1 MTTAFLAVV
10 LGPVLLGALSVA
22 GTVATASRHQA
33 EHRLNLA
40 ADAVRTSIGALC
52 QQLHATAGA
61 LAVLADP
68 ASRTGAAGE
77 VVTRGL
83 ATAVLVTDRAGGVA
97 FVTPAAPARP
107 WASCSGPAGS
117 GPAPRALAAGV
128 ELRNRAGTLTGVV
141 WAAQVLDAAF
151 VQRLAAAGG
160 TAVTLLRDDPGPPT
174 ALPDPAPSSAGT
186 APSGPGAAPSGV
198 GTAPSGPGAAPSGVD
213 AVPSGAGP
221 TPPAPDSSGVG
232 TSSSAPDSPG
242 AGTSSSGPDPS
253 SVGTW
258 SAGLAPPGAGMSS
271 PGPAPSG
278 AGTGPSDPASSGTG
292 TGPSDLA
299 SSGAGT
305 SSSGSDPGTPAA
317 GSDAPGAGAPDSGPQ
332 GAESP
337 STESSAARAAVLAAA
352 QRITGDKIVQANGG
366 RYVRRVGPTPGQPL
380 PLVLSVPRDP
390 PVVRY
395 GPLAVVVVL
404 AGVFAVLA
412 AGRLARSTTRPLAEL
427 ARAADRVAEGDLAT
441 RVPVRFPDEVG
452 RLADSF
458 NRMTREA
465 ESYLRALVISRH
477 QLREQ
482 LAVLGDTLASTH
494 DLHRIFQVLLRAAM
508 AATGARAGVV
518 LLLDPRTGVLVGEC
532 AEGLDRRGVG
542 VAPRPPGNDDGDRTR
557 EPDGGG
563 TGELDGRRDGP
574 TDGRPRTELVD
585 GLPGR
590 ATAGRPR
597 QGEPP
602 ALRIPLGKGLLGVVA
617 AAGEPRRGR
626 LDRDGPRLYGRE
638 PRCRTYVAVP
648 LPAADTGAQVP
659 FPLPEPAS
667 TGTPSTGTASTGTAS
682 TGTPSLRP
690 ATASGWP
697 AGTPGTGTARP
708 GRTLGA
714 GRTPIGGRATVG
726 VLALYDRL
734 GSDEFDD
741 ADLVT
746 LGTFADHAAVAVAN
760 VRMHEEAQRLSLTDP
775 LTGLWNY
782 RYLTESIRRE
792 IERASRFGRMLSVLA
807 LDLDRFK
814 QVNDTYGH
822 AAGDAVLAE
831 FARRIR
837 GAMREVDLAFRQG
850 GEEFVVLLPETDAR
864 GAATVAERLG
874 AAVRETP
881 IAIRPRSGAIAPV
894 RGLVSVTVSIG
905 VAVYPDHAATGPQ
918 LLVAADEA
926 LYAAKAAGRDT
937 YQLAT
942 VAGRLTVEEIPVR
955 AGAATPDDGLP
966 WAGGRP
972 TLGGAGGRST
982 RTGRPG
988 AEGATR
994 PGRPGGEGPTRTG
1007 RAGVDGPVAADGGP
1021 DGALSGPQP
1030 PRQGRGR

>member
-22 GTVATASRHQA
+22 GTAATASRHRA

-68 ASRTGAAGE
+68 ASRTGAAADA
-77 VVTRGL
+77 VARGL
-83 ATAVLVTDRAGGVA
+83 ADGVLITGPAGAVD
-97 FVTPAAPARP
+97 FVTPTAPARP
-107 WASCSGPAGS
+107 WTFCAGPAGT
-117 GPAPRALAAGV
+117 GPAPRALAARV
-128 ELRNRAGTLTGVV
+128 ELRDRSGAVTGEV
-141 WAAQVLDAAF
+141 WTAQVLDAAF
-151 VQRLAAAGG
+151 VRRLAAASG
-160 TAVTLLRDDPGPPT
+160 TAVTLLRELPGPAAMFPSAPPPGPVAAPGSARPDPGTSGSRPPGSVS
-174 ALPDPAPSSAGT
+174 P
-186 APSGPGAAPSGV
+186 GV
-198 GTAPSGPGAAPSGVD
+198 GWSVGGGP
-213 AVPSGAGP
+213 AGSVSP
-221 TPPAPDSSGVG
+221 GVG
-232 TSSSAPDSPG
+232 
-242 AGTSSSGPDPS
+242 S
-253 SVGTW
+253 SVG
-258 SAGLAPPGAGMSS
+258 G
-271 PGPAPSG
+271 GPA
-278 AGTGPSDPASSGTG
+278 
-292 TGPSDLA
+292 
-299 SSGAGT
+299 
-305 SSSGSDPGTPAA
+305 GSA
-317 GSDAPGAGAPDSGPQ
+317 APDAGPQ

-337 STESSAARAAVLAAA
+337 STESNGSRAAVLAAA
-352 QRITGDKIVQANGG
+352 RRISGDRIVQANGG
-366 RYVRRVGPTPGQPL
+366 RYVRRVGPAPGQPL
-380 PLVLSVPRDP
+380 ALVLSVPRDP
-390 PVVRY
+390 PVARY
-395 GPLAVVVVL
+395 GPLAIVVLL

-441 RVPVRFPDEVG
+441 RVPVRSPDEVG

-482 LAVLGDTLASTH
+482 LAVLGDTLASSH
-494 DLHRIFQVLLRAAM
+494 DLHRIFQLLLRAAM

-518 LLLDPRTGVLVGEC
+518 LLLDPRTGVLVGQC

-542 VAPRPPGNDDGDRTR
+542 LGRPASPRAPAAPASSGGIDPAGDGSTD
-557 EPDGGG
+557 PAGGG
-563 TGELDGRRDGP
+563 PADPAGGGPADPAGGGATGTADGRGSGP
-574 TDGRPRTELVD
+574 AG
-585 GLPGR
+585 
-590 ATAGRPR
+590 AGRDRPADDR
-597 QGEPP
+597 QRHGDPP
-602 ALRIPLGKGLLGVVA
+602 ALRVPLGKGLLGTVVA
-617 AAGEPRRGR
+617 TGEPRRGR

-648 LPAADTGAQVP
+648 FPSSGTAGQVP
-659 FPLPEPAS
+659 YPGAEPG
-667 TGTPSTGTASTGTAS
+667 TGTP
-682 TGTPSLRP
+682 PLRP
-690 ATASGWP
+690 ATA
-697 AGTPGTGTARP
+697 AGRLGTAAGPGTGRP
-708 GRTLGA
+708 GLTFGV
-714 GRTPIGGRATVG
+714 GRTPVG

-734 GSDEFDD
+734 GADEFDD
-741 ADLVT
+741 VDLVT
-746 LGTFADHAAVAVAN
+746 LSTFADHAAVALEN

-782 RYLTESIRRE
+782 RYLKESIRRE

-814 QVNDTYGH
+814 EVNDTYGH

-831 FARRIR
+831 FAQRIR

-881 IAIRPRSGAIAPV
+881 MAIRPRPGAVTPV
-894 RGLVSVTVSIG
+894 GALVSVTVSIG

-937 YQLAT
+937 YQMAT
-942 VAGRLTVEEIPVR
+942 AGGRLTVEEIPVR

-972 TLGGAGGRST
+972 TIGTGGGWPSRAGRPGGDGPARA
-982 RTGRPG
+982 GRPG
-988 AEGATR
+988 A
-994 PGRPGGEGPTRTG
+994 
-1007 RAGVDGPVAADGGP
+1007 DGPVTADGGP